1 MTFSEDCRS
10 VKNKNLIII
19 EYIDAVLQCI
29 STCICTQSCSLL
41 ACAGQP
47 VSYGMT
53 LGLLTVCMV
62 SEKRH

>member
-29 STCICTQSCSLL
+29 STCIVL